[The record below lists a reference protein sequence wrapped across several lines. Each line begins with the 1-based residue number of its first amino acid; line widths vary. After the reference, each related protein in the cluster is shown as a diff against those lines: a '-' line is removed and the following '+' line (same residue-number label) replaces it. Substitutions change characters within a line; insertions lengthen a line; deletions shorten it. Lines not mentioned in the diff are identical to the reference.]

1 MPLNFING
9 IQAEA
14 MKKKKMQALINLE
27 SYQFLNRFL
36 NIN

>member
-14 MKKKKMQALINLE
+14 MKKKNASTDKFGKLSI
-27 SYQFLNRFL
+27 FK
-36 NIN
+36 